1 LTKKKFS
8 GACGRQLWKHACD
21 GDTVT
26 QYLPSNNGG
35 IGLGNTIGTLTLPP
49 ADPPAAFGTAI

>member
-1 LTKKKFS
+1 VAGS
-8 GACGRQLWKHACD
+8 CGNTLATEIPSRK
-21 GDTVT
+21 
-26 QYLPSNNGG
+26 YLPSNNGG